1 MEGSEYLM
9 SETVL
14 GLDKEKVLF
23 MVYNVVRRPLGYVV
37 VSGSHAYGLSYYGS
51 DYDIRGFYYETPE
64 EMLSFRP
71 NKGVIR
77 FSIKDVYDSYDVEL
91 YSFRKFMDVLKGGS
105 PNVLELLVDPYILF
119 KDDVADYLRQDV
131 HKFISIKSVISPMF
145 GCIQNDLTICR
156 KLDERCGKR
165 ASNALRICKEMK
177 HVLETGDLDI
187 SLSSGDEYLIYLK
200 ANSCDLPVDFK
211 NRVCSEIGSKLGE
224 LRSLEKEN
232 TSLPKLIDRDW
243 VDSETFKVCYGRLV
257 SSSEKVTGSI

>member
-37 VSGSHAYGLSYYGS
+37 ISGSHAYGLSYYGS

-71 NKGVIR
+71 DKGVIR
-77 FSIKDVYDSYDVEL
+77 FSIKDVYDSYDIEL

-119 KDDVADYLRQDV
+119 KDDVADSLRQNV
-131 HKFISIKSVISPMF
+131 HKFISIKSVLSPMF
-145 GCIQNDLTICR
+145 GCIQGDLTICR

-165 ASNALRICKEMK
+165 ASNALRLCKEMK

-211 NRVCSEIGSKLGE
+211 NRVCSEIDSKLGE

-243 VDSETFKVCYGRLV
+243 VDSETFKVCYGRLF
-257 SSSEKVTGSI
+257 SSSEKITGST